1 MLHVWGRA
9 NSINVQKVMWAA
21 SELGLETTRTDLAGA
36 FGGNREPYY
45 LAMNPNGLVPTIED
59 GPVRLWESNAIV
71 RYLAHQYGQ
80 GTLEPSEP
88 VAFGRAQQWMDWQIT
103 TLGPALTPG
112 FWQIVRTPKEK
123 QDAKVIETSRANSIS
138 AVQILDAQLGDTQ
151 YLAGDAFSMADIPA
165 SIFGYRIDA
174 LYKDRPP
181 APNFDRWFGAIRKR
195 PGFKQHIL
203 DIPLT

>member
-1 MLHVWGRA
+1 MLRVWGRA

-21 SELGLETTRTDLAGA
+21 SELDLETARTDLAGA
-36 FGGNREPYY
+36 FGGNREPDY

-59 GPVRLWESNAIV
+59 GPVRMWESNAIV
-71 RYLAHQYGQ
+71 RYLAHRYGK
-80 GTLEPSEP
+80 GTLEPADP

-138 AVQILDAQLGDTQ
+138 ALQILDAQLGDTE

-165 SIFGYRIDA
+165 SIFTYRIDA
-174 LYKDRPP
+174 LFKDRPQT
-181 APNFDRWFGAIRKR
+181 PNFDRWFGALKKR
-195 PGFKQHIL
+195 PAFAEHIL
-203 DIPLT
+203 SIPLT